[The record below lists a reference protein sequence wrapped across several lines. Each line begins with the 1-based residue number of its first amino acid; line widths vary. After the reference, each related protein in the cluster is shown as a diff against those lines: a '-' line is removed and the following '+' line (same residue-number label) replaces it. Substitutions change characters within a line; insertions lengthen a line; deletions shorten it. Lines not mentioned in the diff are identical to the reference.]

1 MKQLL
6 FQSDFK
12 DLKDNQLIDNF
23 NTFRLGTKYIKG
35 RGALKIGEIIW
46 LTHIDKKG
54 NERKICRAV
63 VAYLTSSKLFNLSF
77 NFAGENHA
85 VKKKLKPAEALRVIL
100 KNIYRRKLKDGDTVF
115 TAIGLVR
122 LL

>member
-1 MKQLL
+1 MRQLL
-6 FQSDFK
+6 FQGDFK
-12 DLKDNQLIDNF
+12 DLKNNQLTKMF

-35 RGALKIGEIIW
+35 KEALKVGEIVW
-46 LTHIDKKG
+46 LTHIDKKD
-54 NERKICRAV
+54 NEKKLCRAV

-85 VKKKLKPAEALRVIL
+85 VKKEIYPAKALRVIL
-100 KNIYRRKLKDGDTVF
+100 KDIYRRKLRDGDTVF